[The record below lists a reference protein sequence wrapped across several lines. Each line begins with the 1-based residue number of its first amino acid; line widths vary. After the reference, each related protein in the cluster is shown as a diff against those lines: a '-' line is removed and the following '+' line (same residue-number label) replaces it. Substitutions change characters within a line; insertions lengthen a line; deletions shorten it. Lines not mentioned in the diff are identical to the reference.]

1 LAAGKETGFI
11 LSGIDEASSDNGLI
25 DLLQLAA
32 LFDPGKP
39 AMDDLYN
46 RFNTIPKFKA
56 IFEGSFLR
64 PASYVKPLL
73 LPTPEQLKDGF
84 TVECFINTQ
93 KKQNVN
99 HIICN
104 GGSWEESGFSLLTV
118 GGNLRGELQNIETQ
132 EKTMMDVSYP
142 YDNEWHHVAM
152 IYDAKKRE
160 AMIYFDGVPATLP
173 TSYKS
178 PLTFNPKYLRIG
190 DNEMRRMGYT
200 GGISDV
206 KIWNKVLTEQT
217 IQKHASGQINSDLGE
232 PLLDLPMRFS
242 SVQDAKELK
251 NKSGFI
257 AKNII
262 WKQSNVEHPAA
273 KGENW
278 VYAQFR
284 NQGFGNGVAFA
295 NAGILEYRRGNYE
308 GALELL
314 FRAFNN
320 GRFLP
325 EVKIRTGWGDQVA
338 KIFLAMSFHKNGR
351 KVDYERFRIAINADL
366 SKFEMRTWELPGEK
380 GVLDR
385 IKLKTLQREMNA
397 LANE

>member
-1 LAAGKETGFI
+1 
-11 LSGIDEASSDNGLI
+11 
-25 DLLQLAA
+25 
-32 LFDPGKP
+32 
-39 AMDDLYN
+39 
-46 RFNTIPKFKA
+46 
-56 IFEGSFLR
+56 
-64 PASYVKPLL
+64 LL

-84 TVECFINTQ
+84 TLECFINTQ
-93 KKQNVN
+93 KKQDIN

-217 IQKHASGQINSDLGE
+217 IQKHALGQINSDLGE
-232 PLLDLPMRFS
+232 PLLDLPMRFP

-257 AKNII
+257 AENII

-284 NQGFGNGVAFA
+284 NQSFGNWVAFE
-295 NAGILEYRRGNYE
+295 NAGILEYRRGNHE
-308 GALELL
+308 RALELL

-351 KVDYERFRIAINADL
+351 KADYERFRKAINADL
-366 SKFEMRTWELPGEK
+366 SKFEMRTWELQGEK
-380 GVLDR
+380 DVLDR

-397 LANE
+397 LAQE